1 MRKNKI
7 FGINQKEDCPGDALM
22 KLYRNHIDELRKN
35 VLFSKSSIDF
45 FKKMADVVEKEKR
58 ILTFYWRA
66 LPEEDLP
73 SLKIKV
79 QKKDKQYELI
89 YLKEKVNYQER
100 QNDFQGKV
108 TLNINH
114 SNLRKF
120 KKGNII
126 IDKKEEK
133 ER

>member
-7 FGINQKEDCPGDALM
+7 FGINQEEDCPGDALM

>member
-100 QNDFQGKV
+100 QNDFQGRV

>member
-79 QKKDKQYELI
+79 QKKGKQYELI

-100 QNDFQGKV
+100 QNDFQGRV

-114 SNLRKF
+114 SNLRKL
-120 KKGNII
+120 
-126 IDKKEEK
+126 KKE
-133 ER
+133 R

>member
-100 QNDFQGKV
+100 QNDFQGRV

-114 SNLRKF
+114 SNLRKL
-120 KKGNII
+120 
-126 IDKKEEK
+126 KKE
-133 ER
+133 R

>member
-79 QKKDKQYELI
+79 QKKGKQYELI

-100 QNDFQGKV
+100 QNDFQGRV